1 MSEDELMN
9 TPISDLNEEQIQQGI
24 KKIQEEIREGAS
36 AWTGCSENNFT
47 IPTDILFKEETSNS
61 QYKTGLPTNENR

>member
-36 AWTGCSENNFT
+36 A
-47 IPTDILFKEETSNS
+47 
-61 QYKTGLPTNENR
+61 